1 MSDQNEKIAN
11 VAKRVAVLGI
21 GNELNGD
28 DGVGVLVARRLKA
41 LLAGC
46 PDLAERVAVFE
57 ACTAPESFSGPLRR
71 FAPDLVILVDA
82 AYLEK
87 EPGAVEW
94 IDWRNT
100 EGFSASTHGLPPT
113 LFAKF
118 LMADLGCR
126 VSLVGIQPVHLD
138 FDRPMSEEVFAA
150 AERVAQQLFESG
162 FN

>member
-1 MSDQNEKIAN
+1 MSNQNNSGELGRP
-11 VAKRVAVLGI
+11 RVAVLGI

-28 DGVGVLVARRLKA
+28 DGVGVLVARRLSA
-41 LLAGC
+41 VLEDR
-46 PDLAERVAVFE
+46 PDLKARVAVFE

-71 FAPDLVILVDA
+71 FAPDLVIMVDA

-87 EPGAVEW
+87 SPGAVEW
-94 IDWRNT
+94 IDWQNT

-126 VSLVGIQPVHLD
+126 VRLIGIQPVHLD
-138 FDRPMSEEVFAA
+138 FDRPMSDEVLQAVD
-150 AERVAQQLFESG
+150 RVTSALIASD